1 MYLTEVRQHLSRLSF
16 KWLDFATYFT
26 SRPRSPLASG
36 MVSLH
41 TQGLCW
47 YFSSFIVLLILC
59 TIVMAPL
66 KFLISTGTPQ
76 KLQNVAWQC
85 SIRKPDY
92 LPLTSGSSPVFHIMK
107 HDCSLKHCSA
117 RRAPNWGI
125 YGSGDGYWE
134 RWMRLAALFVC
145 NNWNLQ
151 VHTTVNVT
159 KCIYLLSAF

>member
-1 MYLTEVRQHLSRLSF
+1 MLQVVAFCHIFYFQAKKSSCIRNGFLTHTGTVLILLLLHG
-16 KWLDFATYFT
+16 
-26 SRPRSPLASG
+26 ASN
-36 MVSLH
+36 SLH
-41 TQGLCW
+41 HCHG
-47 YFSSFIVLLILC
+47 SSEVSNFHRN
-59 TIVMAPL
+59 T
-66 KFLISTGTPQ
+66 T

-125 YGSGDGYWE
+125 YRSGDGYWE

-145 NNWNLQ
+145 NNWHLQ
-151 VHTTVNVT
+151 VHSTVNVT
-159 KCIYLLSAF
+159 KCMYLLSAF